1 MAITDEGW
9 SLGMCA
15 PAARLN
21 SSVGAAA
28 IAGLALAVS
37 VNLAHAAPIG
47 TCTIVVNTSGTMT
60 VNPTL
65 TIFGSKQP
73 GGSQATVTATPSAL
87 LCTILQLLDCF
98 SLSAP
103 APAGFLSGPSGS
115 NTSLSMATT
124 YRINGGAEI
133 PGNMP
138 TAVTNGAKT
147 MQIDLTATKTSGL
160 FPAGTYQAQVTVR
173 CE

>member
-1 MAITDEGW
+1 MLASAG
-9 SLGMCA
+9 
-15 PAARLN
+15 RLN
-21 SSVGAAA
+21 RCAGAAA

-37 VNLAHAAPIG
+37 ADPAQSALIG

-60 VNPTL
+60 VNPAL

-73 GGSQATVTATPSAL
+73 GGSQATVTATPNAL
-87 LCTILQLLDCF
+87 LCNILQLLDCF
-98 SLSAP
+98 TLSAP

-133 PGNMP
+133 PGSTP
-138 TAVTNGAKT
+138 TVVANGAKT
-147 MQIDLTATKTSGL
+147 MQVDLTATKTSGL
-160 FPAGTYQAQVTVR
+160 FPAGAYQAQVTVR

>member
-1 MAITDEGW
+1 MKAGAW
-9 SLGMCA
+9 YVRACR
-15 PAARLN
+15 RLN

-28 IAGLALAVS
+28 IAGLAFAVS

-47 TCTIVVNTSGTMT
+47 SCTIVVNASGTMT

-87 LCTILQLLDCF
+87 LCSILQLLDCF

-124 YRINGGAEI
+124 YRIDGGAEI
-133 PGNMP
+133 PGNTP
-138 TAVTNGAKT
+138 TAVTNGAET